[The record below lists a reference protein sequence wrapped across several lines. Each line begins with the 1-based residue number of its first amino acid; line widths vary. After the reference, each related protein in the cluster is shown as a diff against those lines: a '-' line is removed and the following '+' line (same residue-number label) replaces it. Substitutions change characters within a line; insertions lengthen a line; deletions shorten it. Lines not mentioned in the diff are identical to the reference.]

1 MRSLSSTLFRF
12 SAIAVCSVVVA
23 SGCLLDRSPILPGW
37 PRLEPQQYC
46 PGDTLRASYDFLAGR
61 TCPAGVDCTT
71 YFPNVTV
78 SSSPAS
84 FSPMSFR
91 NYVAGFDFTPAGDA
105 VTVTFD
111 IDRDNVLVPTEEF
124 RDGTRVFLQR
134 PSPDTN
140 LTARRITS
148 PISTELVFPGMCAGA
163 TPINTP
169 ATLETL
175 PRFSPRLGLDTVCN
189 NSGIAVNVTLS
200 AADGSTYS
208 TMMPNGNCIS
218 TSMPGVPAGI
228 RATQVIDARP
238 LALPPGTMCS
248 ATGPSTPPPTLR
260 LTTTRSCG

>member
-1 MRSLSSTLFRF
+1 MRTLPSTLFRF

-37 PRLEPQQYC
+37 PRLEPQQFC
-46 PGDTLRASYDFLAGR
+46 PGDTVRASYDFLAGR
-61 TCPAGVDCTT
+61 TCPSGVDCTT
-71 YFPNVTV
+71 FFPKVTV
-78 SSSPAS
+78 TSSPAS

-91 NYVAGFDFTPAGDA
+91 AYAAGFDFTPAGDT
-105 VTVTFD
+105 VNVTFD

-134 PSPDTN
+134 PSPDTT
-140 LTARRITS
+140 LTARRIAT

-169 ATLETL
+169 ASLETL
-175 PRFSPRLGLDTVCN
+175 PRFSSRLGLDTVCN
-189 NSGIAVNVTLS
+189 NSGITVNVTLTG
-200 AADGSTYS
+200 ADGSVYT

-218 TSMPGVPAGI
+218 TSTPGIPAGI
-228 RATQVIDARP
+228 RGTRVIEARP